1 MKNCQSSL
9 LKNIFFALALP
20 FLLFSCTKEKAMVT
34 RTTYLENAAVYKSV
48 TKEEY
53 LKASVLERR
62 FIDQIDGAV
71 NALDIMKKNNPQQVY
86 VAIITIDKDP
96 NNKLHNS
103 ILIGIAESENNDLK
117 TDADVEPAPD
127 GKCHVCGLMSAYS
140 CISEVEK
147 YMNSKNQD
155 SISATIT
162 RTADNCVDIKYH

>member
-1 MKNCQSSL
+1 MKRYQSSL
-9 LKNIFFALALP
+9 LFATICVL
-20 FLLFSCTKEKAMVT
+20 FLFSCTKDKALVT
-34 RTTYLENAAVYKSV
+34 RTAYLENPAVYKSV

-53 LKASVLERR
+53 LKASILERR

-71 NALDIMKKNNPQQVY
+71 NALDILKKNNPQQEY

-103 ILIGIAESENNDLK
+103 ILIGIAENKNDDMK
-117 TDADVEPAPD
+117 TDADSDPAPD
-127 GKCHVCGLMSAYS
+127 GKCHICGLISAYS

-147 YMNSKNQD
+147 YMDAKNQD

-162 RTADNCVDIKYH
+162 RSADNCVDIKYH

>member
-1 MKNCQSSL
+1 MKNYLS
-9 LKNIFFALALP
+9 NWFVATFFALV
-20 FLLFSCTKEKAMVT
+20 LFSCTKEKALVT
-34 RTTYLENAAVYKSV
+34 KTTYIENPGVYKSV

-53 LKASVLERR
+53 LKASILERR

-71 NALDIMKKNNPQQVY
+71 NALDILKKNNPQQEY

-96 NNKLHNS
+96 NNKLRNS
-103 ILIGIAESENNDLK
+103 ILIGIAESKIVNIKIDTE
-117 TDADVEPAPD
+117 AEPVPD

-147 YMNSKNQD
+147 YMDAKNQD

-162 RTADNCVDIKYH
+162 RSADNCVDIKYH

>member
-1 MKNCQSSL
+1 MKKYQSSL
-9 LKNIFFALALP
+9 LFATICVL
-20 FLLFSCTKEKAMVT
+20 FLFSCTKDKALVT
-34 RTTYLENAAVYKSV
+34 RTTYLENAGVYKSV

-53 LKASVLERR
+53 LKASILERR

-71 NALDIMKKNNPQQVY
+71 NALDILKKNNPQQDY

-103 ILIGIAESENNDLK
+103 ILIGIAENKNDDMK
-117 TDADVEPAPD
+117 TDADADPAPD
-127 GKCHVCGLMSAYS
+127 GKCHVCGLISAYS

-147 YMNSKNQD
+147 YMDAKNQD

-162 RTADNCVDIKYH
+162 RSADNCVDIKYH

>member
-1 MKNCQSSL
+1 MKNYLLSL
-9 LKNIFFALALP
+9 LCGTISAL
-20 FLLFSCTKEKAMVT
+20 FLFSCTKDKALVT
-34 RTTYLENAAVYKSV
+34 RTTYLENAGVYKSV

-53 LKASVLERR
+53 LNASVIERR

-71 NALDIMKKNNPQQVY
+71 NALDILKKNKPQQDY

-103 ILIGIAESENNDLK
+103 ILIGIAENKNDDIK
-117 TDADVEPAPD
+117 SDVDADPAPD

-147 YMNSKNQD
+147 YMDAKNQD

-162 RTADNCVDIKYH
+162 RTADGCVDIKYH

>member
-1 MKNCQSSL
+1 MKNYQSSL
-9 LKNIFFALALP
+9 LFGTIYAL
-20 FLLFSCTKEKAMVT
+20 FLFSCTKDKALVT
-34 RTTYLENAAVYKSV
+34 RTTYLENAGVYKSV

-53 LKASVLERR
+53 VKASVLERR

-71 NALDIMKKNNPQQVY
+71 NALDILKKNNPQQDY

-103 ILIGIAESENNDLK
+103 ILIGIAENKNDDMK
-117 TDADVEPAPD
+117 TDAVADPAPD
-127 GKCHVCGLMSAYS
+127 GKCHVCGIMSAYS

-147 YMNSKNQD
+147 YMDVKNQD

-162 RTADNCVDIKYH
+162 RTADGCVDIKYQ

>member
-1 MKNCQSSL
+1 MKKYQSSL
-9 LKNIFFALALP
+9 LFATICVL
-20 FLLFSCTKEKAMVT
+20 FLFSCTKDKALVT
-34 RTTYLENAAVYKSV
+34 RTTYLENAGVYKSV

-71 NALDIMKKNNPQQVY
+71 NALDILKKNNPQQDY

-96 NNKLHNS
+96 DNKLHNS
-103 ILIGIAESENNDLK
+103 ILIGIAENKNDDMK
-117 TDADVEPAPD
+117 TDADADPAPD

-147 YMNSKNQD
+147 YMDAKNQD

-162 RTADNCVDIKYH
+162 RSADNCVDIKYH